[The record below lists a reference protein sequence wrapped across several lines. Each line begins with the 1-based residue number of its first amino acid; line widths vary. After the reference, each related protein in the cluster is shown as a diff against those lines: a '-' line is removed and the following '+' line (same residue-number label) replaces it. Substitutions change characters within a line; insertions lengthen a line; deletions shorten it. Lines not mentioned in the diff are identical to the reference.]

1 MSATRRPGGRGAG
14 LAAAIRRLAAA
25 ARAAFGSARLRH
37 APFALFVA
45 GILAYG
51 AAFAWHLLD
60 RFDLVNLIRDVSS
73 DDAFYYFQIAWYLTE
88 GRFSTFDG
96 GLTRTNGYHPL
107 WLLLVTPF
115 YWFFDKTE
123 ALFAIKAFEVMLVAG
138 GVALVAGAAR
148 VARLPWVL
156 LFAALPALY
165 QNPGLFVGMEA
176 AAGLFMLGLFLLAV
190 CLFARDP
197 ARWRWP
203 LAAAAFALPWVRLE
217 YVAVSVAATAALCLV
232 EWSGGFPSAPAGEA
246 SVEGP
251 SPRAPRQPGGWRG
264 WVRPALALNAAAP
277 LSGAVAGILAYFTW
291 NAAVFGGPVPVSAAV
306 KQLMSQ
312 RGWERGGGYSLTD
325 NVDAFLRTRFFDDE
339 LLIALEVCVYA
350 ALVWWFS
357 RRSRDRDDWLL
368 LAFLVGVFGLA
379 AGHLAKFA
387 QSVLTVNVPQ
397 GTYGWYFVPAYL
409 MGALAVPARCC
420 IAIWFVRRFVGPG
433 LRRGSRI
440 PSLGIVGI
448 GAVFLFATADFTA
461 PFRFVESRRE
471 ATFRRQNTAAHMGTM
486 VMNRLL
492 PEGSVVG
499 SWDSGIVGYFS
510 RFPVMNLDGLANS
523 WDYLRARR
531 AGTGA
536 AFLQRRGITHNAN
549 LRRPEFQRPSMLLE
563 GPPSAGSGRRF
574 KIWPPEWRKAS
585 WSRVDRSAWFWER
598 MEPHL
603 ERQADG
609 VGLLV
614 DGRMAQA
621 FVRDCTD
628 ARAEWT
634 WTGQD
639 EPVRTFWSKTS
650 IGFCT
655 GAVMLP
661 HGALPPVRAAS
672 VGWTVSEYLAD
683 RPGERR
689 PAIEADFDVYLTGN
703 RLVYAKEPC
712 APEDVRARFFLHVD
726 PIDPGDLPDPRR
738 RHGFDN
744 LDFRFYDHGSRSD
757 GVCAAEVPLP
767 EYGVAAIRTGQYVAV
782 EDGFHHIWEGEIRL
796 ETRPGADRRA
806 APEPEG
812 NRR

>member
-1 MSATRRPGGRGAG
+1 MSATRRSEGPRSWPGRV
-14 LAAAIRRLAAA
+14 
-25 ARAAFGSARLRH
+25 GSARLRH
-37 APFALFVA
+37 APFALFIA
-45 GILAYG
+45 GLLAYG

-60 RFDLVNLIRDVSS
+60 RFDLVNLIRDVNY
-73 DDAFYYFQIAWYLTE
+73 DDSFYYFQIAWYLSE
-88 GRFSTFDG
+88 GNFSTFDG

-107 WLLLVTPF
+107 WLLLITPF

-148 VARLPWVL
+148 VARLPWIL

-217 YVAVSVAATAALCLV
+217 YVAISVAAAAALCLV

-246 SVEGP
+246 SVEEL
-251 SPRAPRQPGGWRG
+251 SPRVPRQPGGWRG
-264 WVRPALALNAAAP
+264 WGRPALALNAAAP
-277 LSGAVAGILAYFTW
+277 LSGAVAGILAYFAW
-291 NAAVFGGPVPVSAAV
+291 NAVVFGGLVPVSGAA
-306 KQLMSQ
+306 KQLKSQ
-312 RGWERGGGYSLTD
+312 VRWELRGGYSLTE
-325 NVDAFLRTRFFDDE
+325 NVDAFLRSGFFDDE

-357 RRSRDRDDWLL
+357 RRSRGRDDWLL

-387 QSVLTVNVPQ
+387 QSVLTVHPRW
-397 GTYGWYFVPAYL
+397 GEYSWYFVPAYL
-409 MGALAVPARCC
+409 MEALVVPARCC
-420 IAIWFVRRFVGPG
+420 VAIWFVRRFLGPG
-433 LRRGSRI
+433 LRRVSRI

-448 GAVFLFATADFTA
+448 GAVFLLSTADFTA
-461 PFRFVESRRE
+461 PFRFVDSRRE
-471 ATFRRQNTAAHMGTM
+471 STLLGSRNTNYMGTM
-486 VMNRLL
+486 AMNRLL

-523 WDYLRARR
+523 WDHLRARR

-536 AFLQRRGITHNAN
+536 AFLQRRGITHYAN
-549 LRRPEFQRPSMLLE
+549 MRRPDFQRPSMLLE
-563 GPPSAGSGRRF
+563 GPPYAGSERRF
-574 KIWPPEWRKAS
+574 KIWPPEWRRAS

-628 ARAEWT
+628 TRAEWT

-639 EPVRTFWSKTS
+639 EPVRTFWSQTS

-661 HGALPPVRAAS
+661 HGALPAS

-689 PAIEADFDVYLTGN
+689 PAIEADFD
-703 RLVYAKEPC
+703 
-712 APEDVRARFFLHVD
+712 APF
-726 PIDPGDLPDPRR
+726 RR
-738 RHGFDN
+738 RWGG
-744 LDFRFYDHGSRSD
+744 R
-757 GVCAAEVPLP
+757 
-767 EYGVAAIRTGQYVAV
+767 
-782 EDGFHHIWEGEIRL
+782 
-796 ETRPGADRRA
+796 
-806 APEPEG
+806 
-812 NRR
+812 